1 MKAIFKREFR
11 AYFTSMPG
19 YVFLSIFLLLSG
31 YMFWGNNIF
40 SSTASMIWYF
50 ASMVSSVIFI
60 IPVLT
65 MRLFSEDRKTKT
77 DQLLITAPIS
87 ISEMVLGKYFAAF
100 ATFLTGVA
108 VTLIYPIIMSF
119 YGNVP
124 FAENTSAYIGF
135 ILFCGS
141 IISIGAFMS
150 ALTESQVIALISSY
164 GVIILT
170 IVMDWAAQNV
180 SNATVAKVLL
190 WLSPINKFTDFTMG
204 VLNIESIVYYISLIA
219 VFLFLTVRVFEK
231 RRWN

>member
-1 MKAIFKREFR
+1 MTAIFKREFK
-11 AYFTSMPG
+11 AYFQSMPG

-31 YMFWGNNIF
+31 YMFWGNNIY

-50 ASMVSSVIFI
+50 SSMVSAVVFI
-60 IPVLT
+60 LPVLT

-87 ISEMVLGKYFAAF
+87 ITEMVLGKFFAA
-100 ATFLTGVA
+100 AAVFLTGTA
-108 VTLIYPIIMSF
+108 VTLLYPIVMSF

-124 FAENTSAYIGF
+124 FAENCSAYIGF

-141 IISIGAFMS
+141 VISIGAFMS
-150 ALTESQVIALISSY
+150 ALTESQVIALISTY
-164 GVIILT
+164 GAVILTVII
-170 IVMDWAAQNV
+170 DWAAK
-180 SNATVAKVLL
+180 SIGNAYLSKVLL
-190 WLSPINKFTDFTMG
+190 WISPFNKFTDFSLG
-204 VLNIESIVYYISLIA
+204 VLNIESIIYYLSLMA

>member
-19 YVFLSIFLLLSG
+19 YVFLSIFLFLSG
-31 YMFWGNNIF
+31 YMFWGNNIYG
-40 SSTASMIWYF
+40 SSASMVWYF
-50 ASMVSSVIFI
+50 ASMVSAVVFI

-87 ISEMVLGKYFAAF
+87 IWEMVLGKYFAAL
-100 ATFLTGVA
+100 ATFLVGIA
-108 VTLIYPIIMSF
+108 VTLLYPLVMSF
-119 YGNVP
+119 YGKVP

-150 ALTESQVIALISSY
+150 ALTESQVIALISTY
-164 GVIILT
+164 GAIILT

-180 SNATVAKVLL
+180 ANAVIAKILL
-190 WLSPINKFTDFTMG
+190 WLSPIEKFTDFTLG
-204 VLNIESIVYYISLIA
+204 VLNIESIIYYISLAA

-231 RRWN
+231 RRWS

>member
-1 MKAIFKREFR
+1 MKAIFKREFK

-19 YVFLSIFLLLSG
+19 YVFLSIFLFLSG

-40 SSTASMIWYF
+40 ASTGTMIWYF
-50 ASMVSSVIFI
+50 ASMVSSVVFI

-87 ISEMVLGKYFAAF
+87 ISEMVLGKYFAAV
-100 ATFLTGVA
+100 ATFLVGVA
-108 VTLIYPIIMSF
+108 ITLLYPFIMNF

-124 FAENTSAYIGF
+124 FAENASAYIGF

-150 ALTESQVIALISSY
+150 SITESQVIALISTY
-164 GVIILT
+164 GAVILT

-180 SNATVAKVLL
+180 GNAVIAKALL
-190 WLSPINKFTDFTMG
+190 WLSPLNKFTDFTLG
-204 VLNIESIVYYISLIA
+204 VLNIESVLYYISLIA

-231 RRWN
+231 RRWS